1 MKSEEDLLKALE
13 KAHIR
18 KEKLHEIGKVLADY
32 AKKTGLTAWELSK
45 LSFKLAVG
53 KE

>member
-1 MKSEEDLLKALE
+1 MQSEEDLMKALE

-18 KEKLHEIGKVLADY
+18 KEKLNEIGKVLLDY
-32 AKKTGLTAWELSK
+32 ARKTGLTALELSK

>member
-1 MKSEEDLLKALE
+1 MQSEEDLMRALE

-18 KEKLHEIGKVLADY
+18 KEKLNEIGKVLIEY
-32 AKKTGLTAWELSK
+32 AKKTGLTALELSK